1 MAIEDLGI
9 SLLDRQE
16 RLTEE
21 ERRRREEQR
30 KKNRR
35 RARRE
40 ALTSAAVQGGV
51 KIGNAILAER
61 ADNFFDKEWDMA
73 SRAKYKAAVAGRDD
87 TQALWTNIRQTHDS
101 SADWKLSQ
109 LRDTAKQHLKETVPD
124 WDGKINEKLAAE
136 LKEKA
141 TTWGVDFD
149 QKYEKSFEIEDYDK
163 YADGLQKKFGRPKD
177 IGSWVTRGI
186 VDRVGGHSGAEAR
199 QARLSKL
206 RSEIDG
212 FDDKYGDMFK
222 AADAEGTISQA
233 IEAIE
238 SSSGSQRLGHVGFK
252 TVGEQLFEVT
262 RVKDDSAPGGTKMET
277 KRLTNNAIIRST
289 ANRVTATY
297 YNDDGKLETHEIDT
311 PPPKPLTAAQ
321 QKNKLS
327 LEIQDIYKSR
337 GNDHRANY
345 EWLKE
350 NHNDLFM
357 SAINKNVS
365 IVKDFWDEDM
375 KETAAKIKGGQS
387 AINNQVNSL
396 AANFKDRVNFED
408 THALIRTFDGMGYTP
423 EETENIVVKLQDFF
437 NDGIGGDHQS
447 FNNLVH
453 QSIAV
458 DLKDLN
464 QSQVDPVELAHKAI
478 IKTAAR
484 LIRIDDTSFFGKYTP
499 FGRDKVVVGLG
510 SDLSTQEQIERNT
523 RMQVDSAQAKEAGV
537 IKKASFSGIAPS
549 NTVKQLKEDLSNME
563 TQEERQQLLDGI
575 STQFR
580 KDYGTTITFSPE
592 ILNLVK
598 GVDEGIDDGEDIDDE
613 EDTDTRTESE
623 IRLDQADK
631 NTKNILGFLRDESVG
646 EMSSQP
652 EWYTRDE
659 DPLEGFKSKR
669 ARSELQGTLSRYLF
683 KNKMKFQPVKSPSV
697 LKNWLKV
704 QGAEFAGE
712 SERDVAAMKEEMA
725 RDVDIEMIDKAKD
738 IFGNDY
744 TDRDSYAGYFISNPQ
759 DLQLLIDSD
768 WDMNKFIMAK

>member
-1 MAIEDLGI
+1 
-9 SLLDRQE
+9 
-16 RLTEE
+16 
-21 ERRRREEQR
+21 
-30 KKNRR
+30 
-35 RARRE
+35 
-40 ALTSAAVQGGV
+40 
-51 KIGNAILAER
+51 
-61 ADNFFDKEWDMA
+61 
-73 SRAKYKAAVAGRDD
+73 
-87 TQALWTNIRQTHDS
+87 
-101 SADWKLSQ
+101 
-109 LRDTAKQHLKETVPD
+109 
-124 WDGKINEKLAAE
+124 
-136 LKEKA
+136 
-141 TTWGVDFD
+141 
-149 QKYEKSFEIEDYDK
+149 
-163 YADGLQKKFGRPKD
+163 
-177 IGSWVTRGI
+177 
-186 VDRVGGHSGAEAR
+186 
-199 QARLSKL
+199 
-206 RSEIDG
+206 
-212 FDDKYGDMFK
+212 MFK

-598 GVDEGIDDGEDIDDE
+598 GVDEGIDNEEDIDDKDE
-613 EDTDTRTESE
+613 TDTRTESE

-725 RDVDIEMIDKAKD
+725 RGVDVEMIDKAKD

>member
-21 ERRRREEQR
+21 ERRRREERRQ
-30 KKNRR
+30 KDR
-35 RARRE
+35 RAKRRE
-40 ALTSAAVQGGV
+40 ALTGLAIQGGV
-51 KIGNAILAER
+51 KIGNAVLAER
-61 ADNFFDKEWDMA
+61 SDNFFDKEWDMA
-73 SRAKYKAAVAGRDD
+73 SRAKYKAAVSARDD

-101 SADWKLSQ
+101 SADWKLAQ
-109 LRDTAKQHLKETVPD
+109 LRGIATQHLKDTVPD
-124 WDGKINEKLAAE
+124 WDGKINKALADE

-141 TTWGVDFD
+141 TNWGTNFD
-149 QKYEKSFEIEDYDK
+149 MQHQKSFEIEDYDK
-163 YADGLQKKFGRPKD
+163 YAAGLQKKFGRPKD

-206 RSEIDG
+206 RLEIDG

-222 AADAEGTISQA
+222 VANAEGTISKA

-345 EWLKE
+345 DWLKE
-350 NHNDLFM
+350 NHNDIFM

-549 NTVKQLKEDLSNME
+549 NIVKQLEEDLSNME

-623 IRLDQADK
+623 IRLDQADE

-646 EMSSQP
+646 KMPSQP
-652 EWYTRDE
+652 EWFTRDK
-659 DPLEGFKSKR
+659 DPLEGFKSKN
-669 ARSELQGTLSRYLF
+669 ARDKLQGTLSRYLLDN
-683 KNKMKFQPVKSPSV
+683 KNKFQPVESSSV
-697 LKNWLKV
+697 VKNWLKV
-704 QGAEFAGE
+704 QGAEFVGV

-744 TDRDSYAGYFISNPQ
+744 TDKDSYLGYFMRNPQ